1 MVTAL
6 AFTLVCRKKW
16 TNARSKRSL
25 TDRLTLKRT
34 KHQTKER
41 CLNSLKP
48 EESFTKPTRL
58 LLTWGSLALAAAES
72 LCVAAVGLSGMR
84 VALGMT
90 SLLAAG
96 AGGPAHGF
104 HSDMIRIPLLTL
116 GVVGALISLLLLW
129 NEARLRRS
137 PSAAWRIRPFT
148 TLQRRWRWLQLITA
162 ILTLLLVA
170 AEVVI
175 HPLLHH

>member
-1 MVTAL
+1 ML
-6 AFTLVCRKKW
+6 AFTLVCRKIW
-16 TNARSKRSL
+16 TNARNNRNL
-25 TDRLTLKRT
+25 TERLIIRRT
-34 KHQTKER
+34 KHETKER

-48 EESFTKPTRL
+48 EDSFGKPTRL
-58 LLTWGSLALAAAES
+58 LLSWGSLALAAAES

-104 HSDMIRIPLLTL
+104 HSDTIRIPLLTL
-116 GVVGALISLLLLW
+116 GAVGALISLLLLW
-129 NEARLRRS
+129 NEDRLRRN
-137 PSAAWRIRPFT
+137 PSAAWRVRPLT
-148 TLQRRWRWLQLITA
+148 PLQRRWRWLQLITA

-170 AEVVI
+170 AELVI
-175 HPLLHH
+175 HPFLHH

>member
-1 MVTAL
+1 L
-6 AFTLVCRKKW
+6 
-16 TNARSKRSL
+16 TNARSDRNL
-25 TDRLTLKRT
+25 TDHLILKRT
-34 KHQTKER
+34 KHQPKER
-41 CLNSLKP
+41 SLNSLKP
-48 EESFTKPTRL
+48 EDSFTKPTRL

-104 HSDMIRIPLLTL
+104 HSDTIRIPLLTL
-116 GVVGALISLLLLW
+116 GAVGALISLLLLW
-129 NEARLRRS
+129 NEDRLRRN
-137 PSAAWRIRPFT
+137 PSAAWRVRLLT

-170 AEVVI
+170 AELVI

>member
-1 MVTAL
+1 M
-6 AFTLVCRKKW
+6 
-16 TNARSKRSL
+16 
-25 TDRLTLKRT
+25 
-34 KHQTKER
+34 
-41 CLNSLKP
+41 NSLKP
-48 EESFTKPTRL
+48 EDSFTKPTRL

>member
-1 MVTAL
+1 M
-6 AFTLVCRKKW
+6 
-16 TNARSKRSL
+16 
-25 TDRLTLKRT
+25 
-34 KHQTKER
+34 
-41 CLNSLKP
+41 NSLKP
-48 EESFTKPTRL
+48 EDSFAKPTRL
-58 LLTWGSLALAAAES
+58 LLSWGSLTLAAAES

-104 HSDMIRIPLLTL
+104 QSDTIRFPLLML
-116 GVVGALISLLLLW
+116 GAVGALISLLLLW
-129 NEARLRRS
+129 NEDRLRRN
-137 PSAAWRIRPFT
+137 PSAAWRVRLLT

-170 AEVVI
+170 AELVI
-175 HPLLHH
+175 HPLLHR